1 MPAVDFNPRLGNV
14 GRRMFY
20 DTVTLSGGSG
30 STTVPIL
37 DVQCTFLSQSGAVA
51 ANEQLSAVLVPSVSN
66 QRTTIAIDSS
76 NGSSTVTCDV
86 LVIGY

>member
-20 DTVTLSGGSG
+20 DTVTLSSGSG
-30 STTVPIL
+30 STTVPIGT
-37 DVQCTFLSQSGAVA
+37 VVAAFATQSGAVA
-51 ANEQLSAVLVPSVSN
+51 ANEQLSIVPTVIN
-66 QRTTIAIDSS
+66 GVMTIAIDSS
-76 NGSSTVTCDV
+76 NASSTVTCDV